1 MRYGRADQF
10 LTVVLG
16 RARRLIRRVSVAIG
30 LPDAVHNEPVV
41 VSDGRGYDVR
51 LPVVPGKPSAIAK
64 LTNQFSLCYSM
75 EHPGYLLKKPTNGL
89 VGTTALTAQ
98 SGTGK
103 STLLMHLFNRLRHV
117 HHSAFPFEFSPDLH
131 PTAAIEVAF
140 VPQNPP
146 FVYHWRLGRVLPR
159 GSRFYNA
166 LMPSKQFDPTRRLS
180 QFSGGE
186 IRRIYASS
194 CLAFLE
200 SSKAPASFLLLDETF
215 DGIGA
220 SEMVRCIKDIH
231 QCWTDHVQGRSLQIL
246 LVTHHNHQDL
256 LTTIPDSSGLQMSI
270 DPTSNIAD
278 GMMVKVNASTQKA
291 PT

>member
-1 MRYGRADQF
+1 MRNLLRKAS
-10 LTVVLG
+10 L
-16 RARRLIRRVSVAIG
+16 AIG
-30 LPDAVHNEPVV
+30 LPDATDNGPVV
-41 VSDGRGYDVR
+41 MSDGRGYDVR
-51 LPVVPGKPSAIAK
+51 LPVVPGKPSALAK

-75 EHPGYLLKKPTNGL
+75 EPPGYLLKKPTNGL

-159 GSRFYNA
+159 GSRFYDA
-166 LMPSKQFDPTRRLS
+166 LMLSKQFDPTRRLS

-215 DGIGA
+215 DGVGA
-220 SEMVRCIKDIH
+220 PEMVRCINDIRR
-231 QCWTDHVQGRSLQIL
+231 CWTDHVQGRSLQIL

-256 LTTIPDSSGLQMSI
+256 LTTIPESSGLKMII
-270 DPTSNIAD
+270 DSTSPIVD
-278 GMMVKVNASTQKA
+278 GMTVKVVASTPEV